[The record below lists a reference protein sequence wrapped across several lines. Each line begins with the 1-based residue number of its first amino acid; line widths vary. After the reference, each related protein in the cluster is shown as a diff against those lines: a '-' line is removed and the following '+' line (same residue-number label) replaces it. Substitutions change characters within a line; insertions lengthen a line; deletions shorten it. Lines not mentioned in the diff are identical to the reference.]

1 MIRSLC
7 KATTGCAVA
16 LMLISV
22 STSVQ
27 GFTGMYSTLMRG
39 GQPTQLTGKLVCTEC
54 SVTEAHKAQPHKYGN
69 HLYQLQ
75 LGQNQA
81 VMEVLETNHFTWLNH
96 LTMPHIRVRG
106 EENILLPLTSQDNVR
121 KDVTIS
127 GYLLDAQTLA
137 VQEIT
142 VHQ

>member
-1 MIRSLC
+1 MIRSIY

-27 GFTGMYSTLMRG
+27 GFTGLSSGITRG
-39 GQPTQLTGKLVCTEC
+39 ERTQLTGKLVCTEC
-54 SVTEAHKAQPHKYGN
+54 SVTEARKAQPHKYGN

-81 VMEVLETNHFTWLNH
+81 VMEVLETNQVTWLSH

-106 EENILLPLTSQDNVR
+106 EENLLLPLTSQDNVR
-121 KDVTIS
+121 KGVTIS
-127 GYLLDAQTLA
+127 GYLLDAQTLN

-142 VHQ
+142 IHQ